1 MLVFTNGCFDILHV
15 GHIRYLQA
23 SKALGTR
30 LVVGLNS
37 DASVRRIKGSDRPIN
52 SQEDR
57 AEVLRALAC
66 VDEVVIF
73 DEDTPYELI
82 RNLQP
87 DVITKGGDYA
97 EEDVVGRDLAKVV
110 IIPYTVNKST
120 TRIIEHARGEGLGA
134 RGNLCLDGDLLWE
147 ISVLRAGQEVLD
159 ALPCRQGRDVVR
171 PAGRL

>member
-23 SKALGTR
+23 SRALGSK
-30 LVVGLNS
+30 LIVGINS
-37 DASVRRIKGSDRPIN
+37 DASVRRLKGADRPIN

-57 AEVLRALAC
+57 AEILRALAC

-73 DEDTPYELI
+73 DEDTPYDLI
-82 RNLQP
+82 RNLEP
-87 DVITKGGDYA
+87 DIITKGGDYA

-110 IIPYTVNKST
+110 IIPYVAGKST
-120 TRIIEHARGEGLGA
+120 TGILDHARGEGMGA

-147 ISVLRAGQEVLD
+147 TSVLRAGQEVLD
-159 ALPCRQGRDVVR
+159 ALSPGQGRDVVR
-171 PAGRL
+171 STGRL

>member
-23 SKALGTR
+23 SRALGSK
-30 LVVGLNS
+30 LIVGINS
-37 DASVRRIKGSDRPIN
+37 DASVRRLKGADRPIN

-57 AEVLRALAC
+57 AEILRALSC

-87 DVITKGGDYA
+87 DIITKGGDYV
-97 EEDVVGRDLAKVV
+97 EQDVVGRDLAKVV
-110 IIPYTVNKST
+110 IIPYVAEKST
-120 TRIIEHARGEGLGA
+120 TGILDHARGEGMGA
-134 RGNLCLDGDLLWE
+134 RGNLCLDRDLLWE
-147 ISVLRAGQEVLD
+147 TSVLRAGQEVLD
-159 ALPCRQGRDVVR
+159 ALSSGQGRDVVR
-171 PAGRL
+171 STGRL